1 MIHLLKTKQYTEMAT
16 KFQKALRYYREDKN
30 SNKALQIALKSR
42 LLLSIPDIKEDADK
56 SEKLLNIIK
65 EITNDFPNKSKI
77 INEYSEVIDKK

>member
-1 MIHLLKTKQYTEMAT
+1 MAT